1 MKHLDPADGWV
12 KRYDDVGKVPF
23 THKGNLILY
32 LIHVQFFNNV
42 QFQLRLD
49 RQWIGYEDEDSLKI
63 KMDFI
68 RARGYGGAMTWAIVS
83 KATCIYLQIK
93 IFDHLMILII

>member
-1 MKHLDPADGWV
+1 MIFALE
-12 KRYDDVGKVPF
+12 
-23 THKGNLILY
+23 
-32 LIHVQFFNNV
+32 
-42 QFQLRLD
+42 LD

-83 KATCIYLQIK
+83 FLYFKKILFALQQN
-93 IFDHLMILII
+93 

>member
-1 MKHLDPADGWV
+1 MLIV
-12 KRYDDVGKVPF
+12 KC
-23 THKGNLILY
+23 
-32 LIHVQFFNNV
+32 NV
-42 QFQLRLD
+42 D

-83 KATCIYLQIK
+83 LAAK
-93 IFDHLMILII
+93 

>member
-1 MKHLDPADGWV
+1 MKLLDPADGWV

-23 THKGNLILY
+23 MHKGSLLIS
-32 LIHVQFFNNV
+32 VR
-42 QFQLRLD
+42 QLRQINVMQLNLTD

-68 RARGYGGAMTWAIVS
+68 RGRGYAGAMTWALVYYMHTILCLTS
-83 KATCIYLQIK
+83 IK
-93 IFDHLMILII
+93 PFPFMF

>member
-1 MKHLDPADGWV
+1 MDGLSDTTMLA
-12 KRYDDVGKVPF
+12 KYLSLTKVF
-23 THKGNLILY
+23 LLY

-83 KATCIYLQIK
+83 KTTCISLHILD
-93 IFDHLMILII
+93 FDHLI